1 MVKVQVKQGWLE
13 GDRREVVTKDGYYY
27 SFKGVPYAAPPVG
40 KLRFKAPQPPLS
52 WDGVRSATGHGPMC
66 PQQDIFTQE
75 FIPGSED
82 CLYLNV
88 YSPDLTPDKPLPVM
102 VFIHGG
108 GYRSGSGND
117 SHYGPDFL
125 VKHSVV
131 LVTINYRLEAFG
143 FLCLDTKDVPGN
155 AGMKDQV
162 AALKWVKENIAKFG
176 GDASNV
182 TVFGESAGGASTLL
196 HVLSPMSKRLFNRA
210 IPMSG
215 VPICD
220 WSVAFEPAR
229 RAFTLGKILGLETE
243 DPEKL
248 LEFLQSVPAEKLVL
262 TNPCVVSLEEKANNL
277 LKMYH
282 FTPVVEKN
290 LGQEYFMIEEPLE
303 ILKKGTGNEVD
314 VFIGHTSEEC
324 LIGIE
329 SFEKFLLN
337 DYNRYPEILVPR
349 ELLYKCSPKTV
360 LELSDKIHKH
370 YFGKTPINNDIM
382 KEFVKYVNDACFVYY
397 IHRTLDHL
405 PKINNSKTYFYRFSC
420 VSERNIFGAAGTKY
434 GISGASHLDD
444 LMYLFQANFA
454 NVPIDKNGKG
464 YQMIQLACKV
474 FTNFAKYGTPTPD
487 GSLGAVVPSYSNSES
502 YVDISDFIRVGQS
515 LDADAVAFW
524 KDVFDSAGVEF

>member
-13 GDRREVVTKDGYYY
+13 GDRREVVTEDGFYY

-40 KLRFKAPQPPLS
+40 KLRFKAPQPLLP
-52 WDGVRSATGHGPMC
+52 WNGVRNATEHGPVC
-66 PQQDIFTQE
+66 PQEDIFTKQL
-75 FIPGSED
+75 IPGSED

-88 YSPDLTPDKPLPVM
+88 YSPDLEPATPLPVM

-108 GYRSGSGND
+108 GFRSGSGND

-125 VKHSVV
+125 VKHDVV

-162 AALKWVKENIAKFG
+162 AALKWVKENIDKFG
-176 GDASNV
+176 GDPSNV
-182 TVFGESAGGASTLL
+182 TVFGESAGGASTTL
-196 HVLSPMSKRLFNRA
+196 HVLSPMSKGLFKRA

-215 VPICD
+215 VPLCD
-220 WSVAFEPAR
+220 WSMPFEPAR
-229 RAFTLGKILGLETE
+229 RAFTLGKILGFETD

-248 LEFLQSVPAEKLVL
+248 LEFLQSVPAEKLIL
-262 TNPCVVSLEEKANNL
+262 TNPCIVSLEEKANNL

-314 VFIGHTSEEC
+314 VFIGHTSAEC
-324 LIGIE
+324 LIGLE
-329 SFEKFLLN
+329 PYETYLLK

-360 LELSDKIHKH
+360 LQLSEKIHQH
-370 YFGKTPINNDIM
+370 YFGKTLLTTDIM
-382 KEFVKYVNDACFVYY
+382 KEFINYVNDTSFIYA
-397 IHRTLDHL
+397 IHRVLDHL
-405 PKINNSKTYFYRFSC
+405 PKIKNSKTYFYRFSC
-420 VSERNIFGAAGTKY
+420 ISERNIFGAAGLKY
-434 GISGASHLDD
+434 GINGASHLDD

-454 NVPIDKNGKG
+454 NIPIDKNGKG
-464 YQMIQLACKV
+464 YQMVKLVGKV

-487 GSLGAVVPSYSNSES
+487 SSLGPVAPPYSSSES
-502 YVDISDFIRVGQS
+502 YVDISDALRVGQS

-524 KDVFDSAGVEF
+524 RELYDAAGVEF